1 MLRSMLAI
9 AAVAAGTL
17 AFANTGAHACNVKG
31 QYCGQPQW
39 AANAFSGPY
48 AQQPKGA
55 IKLEN
60 YYYGR
65 HKYSYKKAYKPHYVV
80 KKVYVKKYYKAY

>member
-1 MLRSMLAI
+1 MRSIIALAL
-9 AAVAAGTL
+9 AAGTL
-17 AFANTGAHACNVKG
+17 ALATTGASACNARG

-55 IKLEN
+55 IKLED
-60 YYYGR
+60 YHHGR
-65 HKYSYKKAYKPHYVV
+65 HKYSFKRVYEPHYVV
-80 KKVYVKKYYKAY
+80 KKVYVKKYYKAH